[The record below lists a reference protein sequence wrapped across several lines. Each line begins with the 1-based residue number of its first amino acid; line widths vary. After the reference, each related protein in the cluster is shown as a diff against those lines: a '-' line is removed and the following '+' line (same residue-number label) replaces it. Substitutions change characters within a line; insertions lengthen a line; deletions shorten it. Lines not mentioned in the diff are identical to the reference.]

1 MRLLRW
7 YTWPLPLTPRTP
19 AQQRRDRVVGV
30 ALVALAIATF
40 AAWLASG
47 LDGSPSTGWFHVFFY
62 AAAFTVMWWALRI
75 GAPLLWA
82 QPVYHRARRF
92 GFPLVGLA
100 AGLQIG
106 YGRHHNGL
114 GTKAGVIAG
123 IAFGAVFGLREWL
136 SPGPATPRSAVR
148 DVIVGPV
155 VHLRLSHDEVESQ
168 LGIRFDDEW
177 DGTKFVAHSSFDVAG
192 VGRVTL
198 VANPGEQ
205 GVELHLEPGTT
216 VTLEQLAQGLGLSP
230 ALLV

>member
-1 MRLLRW
+1 MRFFRW
-7 YTWPLPLTPRTP
+7 YTWPLPLKPRTP
-19 AQQRRDRVVGV
+19 AQQQRDRVVGV

-47 LDGSPSTGWFHVFFY
+47 LDGSPSKAWFHVFFY
-62 AAAFTVMWWALRI
+62 AAAFAVMWWLLRI
-75 GAPLLWA
+75 GAPALWA
-82 QPVYHRARRF
+82 QPFYHHVRRWS
-92 GFPLVGLA
+92 FPLIGLA
-100 AGLQIG
+100 AGLQVAH
-106 YGRHHNGL
+106 GRHHNGL

-123 IAFGAVFGLREWL
+123 VAFGAVFGLREWL
-136 SPGPATPRSAVR
+136 SPPAKPARAAVR

-155 VHLRLSHDEVESQ
+155 VHFRLSRDEAESQ

-216 VTLEQLAQGLGLSP
+216 VTLEQLAQALGLSP